1 MSLPVKG
8 PDRMVTHN
16 AVKIQ
21 LAGTRQVHVRATDF
35 TVADH
40 SRFQGI
46 TTNSN
51 GAVKQYIILIFSCV
65 FQLSFTPLASASQR
79 HLKWLDLRQT
89 RE

>member
-8 PDRMVTHN
+8 PDRMVT
-16 AVKIQ
+16 VKIQ

-46 TTNSN
+46 AIYYFN
-51 GAVKQYIILIFSCV
+51 IFLR
-65 FQLSFTPLASASQR
+65 LST
-79 HLKWLDLRQT
+79 
-89 RE
+89 

>member
-8 PDRMVTHN
+8 PDRMVAHN

-51 GAVKQYIILIFSCV
+51 GAVKQYIIFIFS
-65 FQLSFTPLASASQR
+65 
-79 HLKWLDLRQT
+79 LRS
-89 RE
+89 RARVRVRDILIKMARFEANPGIL

>member
-1 MSLPVKG
+1 MLTQG

-65 FQLSFTPLASASQR
+65 FQLSFTPA
-79 HLKWLDLRQT
+79 
-89 RE
+89 RERESETFKMARFEANPE

>member
-1 MSLPVKG
+1 MSLQVKG
-8 PDRMVTHN
+8 QDSMVTPDVHN

-40 SRFQGI
+40 SVFQGI

-51 GAVKQYIILIFSCV
+51 GAVKHYFILRFSCV
-65 FQLSFTPLASASQR
+65 FQLTVGTL
-79 HLKWLDLRQT
+79 LIGNT
-89 RE
+89 VY

>member
-1 MSLPVKG
+1 MSLLVKG

-21 LAGTRQVHVRATDF
+21 LAGTRQVHVCAADY

-46 TTNSN
+46 TTDSTMP
-51 GAVKQYIILIFSCV
+51 ADAFLVHQWRS
-65 FQLSFTPLASASQR
+65 
-79 HLKWLDLRQT
+79 
-89 RE
+89 